1 MAANAVYGPETLSR
15 FLSMNFDYVIVGGGT
30 AGLLLA
36 ARLTE
41 NPNIQVGVIEAGSL
55 RKDDPNVDDPARLA
69 RTLYNPEYDWLYRST
84 PQVNLLYPMIFQL

>member
-41 NPNIQVGVIEAGSL
+41 NPNI
-55 RKDDPNVDDPARLA
+55 
-69 RTLYNPEYDWLYRST
+69 
-84 PQVNLLYPMIFQL
+84 